1 MKRIRTILINI
12 NVILLTKMIA
22 LIAIT
27 ASCKTQQN
35 TDNAEV
41 NPVTPKDTI
50 VVVDNAPADSLAN
63 DTIRIIKIDTISPE
77 YKTVQPI
84 CLYGVIPETE

>member
-1 MKRIRTILINI
+1 
-12 NVILLTKMIA
+12 MIA

-35 TDNAEV
+35 TDNTEV
-41 NPVTPKDTI
+41 NSVIPKDTI
-50 VVVDNAPADSLAN
+50 IVFNNGHADSLAN

-84 CLYGVIPETE
+84 CLYGVIPEIE